1 MIAFNV
7 DSEQVSLIGGFYG
20 GQDYETDLQSDLDD
34 SV

>member
-7 DSEQVSLIGGFYG
+7 DSEQVSLIGVFYG